1 MLNNLLK
8 KIQTSLLSIKSRQT
22 RPNLRRAHTG
32 LRPVP
37 LLTFENLNLE
47 VYNMTLTAK
56 ELQTKIDQ
64 TFAPKTVKAFYL
76 VNVDKT
82 V

>member
-1 MLNNLLK
+1 MEAK
-8 KIQTSLLSIKSRQT
+8 LLSIKSRQT